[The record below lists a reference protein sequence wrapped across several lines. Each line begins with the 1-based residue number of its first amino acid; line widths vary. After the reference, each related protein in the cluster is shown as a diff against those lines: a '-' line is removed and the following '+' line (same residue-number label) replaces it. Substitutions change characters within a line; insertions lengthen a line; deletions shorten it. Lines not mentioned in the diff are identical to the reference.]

1 MQLLSFWV
9 YRIYYLNANSR
20 CRKNISGTCFC
31 QIFSHTLCLWYS
43 NINYTTKWNLH
54 FNLQLP
60 IFSASWNYFC
70 FSSATLAL
78 FLSLTHFTPNFMVLA
93 SLFFSYKSILCWYT
107 HSPHFSSY
115 LQTTPQATI
124 SFLSSRAH
132 SSISISVYDNYW
144 YLAYTNP
151 TRSSHLLK
159 FTILAWLS
167 TW

>member
-1 MQLLSFWV
+1 MLLRDV
-9 YRIYYLNANSR
+9 ERIFQEHV
-20 CRKNISGTCFC
+20 FC

-70 FSSATLAL
+70 FSSATLSL
-78 FLSLTHFTPNFMVLA
+78 FLSLTRFTTISWFWPLFS
-93 SLFFSYKSILCWYT
+93 SLTNLYSAGIPRA
-107 HSPHFSSY
+107 HSFSSY

-124 SFLSSRAH
+124 SVLSSRAH
-132 SSISISVYDNYW
+132 SSISISVYDHYW

-159 FTILAWLS
+159 FTILASLS